1 MPVVNLFTDQVG
13 DATSSAGRVRPVTGN
28 TRIERI
34 MVRGSG
40 TFGDAIMAV
49 QISDNNATWQPPTD
63 FMGYSIHR
71 YATEFASL
79 VDLPSGYYFRAV
91 ISDNGS
97 PVSSTLSCKVF
108 GDVMAA
114 P

>member
-49 QISDNNATWQPPTD
+49 QISDNNVAWQPPTD
-63 FMGYSIHR
+63 SSGYSLHR
-71 YATEFASL
+71 YSVPFASL
-79 VDLPSGYYFRAV
+79 VDLPSGYYFRV
-91 ISDNGS
+91 VVTGNGS
-97 PVSSTLSCKVF
+97 PISSNLSCKVF
-108 GDVMAA
+108 CDVSAA
-114 P
+114 